1 MKITDI
7 NAVEIVEVKE
17 AIDLAKYCQVA
28 ADKVDTMVSAY
39 ADRETF
45 PYFVIEKGNA
55 ENGED
60 ASLMYLALS
69 KSPEEPRVSLSQ
81 SDADAMIIH
90 LRDVYFAGM
99 KAAVIAKR
107 NELLAKADE
116 LANPPAQL

>member
-7 NAVEIVEVKE
+7 NAAEIAEVKD
-17 AIDLAKYCQVA
+17 AIDLAKYCQIA
-28 ADKVDTMVSAY
+28 SDKVDTMVSAY
-39 ADRETF
+39 SDRETF
-45 PYFVIEKGNA
+45 SYFVIEKGNK
-55 ENGED
+55 EKGED
-60 ASLMYLALS
+60 DKLMYLALS

-81 SDADAMIIH
+81 SDADAIIIH

-116 LANPPAQL
+116 LANPTAES